1 MSLPIKDG
9 TGASTSLKTVLDG
22 SDHVTYHIV
31 QSIDSTVQ
39 VTSSVGS
46 PVIVS
51 GTVGIGSPLNV
62 TVDLSDSITAVI
74 SSSDG
79 INTVWVTSS
88 VTNPVH
94 TKTIQGSVTTASIS
108 GTPTITG
115 TVGISGIP
123 TVTLSNTV
131 ITASISGTQT
141 VTGTVGISELPAITG
156 TVGISGTPTVTGT
169 VHIDNAYIV
178 VTSSQAN
185 PVYTTGSIGI
195 SGVPTVALSSN
206 QVTASIT
213 GTPSI
218 TGSVGISGVPTVT
231 GSVGISGTPVVTG
244 TVHVDNDSFVVT
256 ASSANPV
263 YVTGTVTVSQPV
275 NVDVNLSDQLTV
287 VVSSSE
293 NTNTVWVT
301 SSNSYPVSVKQK
313 TASSVFSNGINYD
326 DSDIITNFSGKT
338 IDISNSY
345 PTAINFYI
353 KNRTDGNVYV
363 RLTQSGSAYITSQI
377 NDFTLRPGDLYEA
390 SPTDVKIPHTLYIIS
405 GSATVG
411 SVGYSVIY

>member
-88 VTNPVH
+88 VANPVH

-108 GTPTITG
+108 GTPT
-115 TVGISGIP
+115 
-123 TVTLSNTV
+123 
-131 ITASISGTQT
+131 
-141 VTGTVGISELPAITG
+141 ITG

-301 SSNSYPVSVKQK
+301 SSNGYPVSVKQK

-390 SPTDVKIPHTLYIIS
+390 SPTDVKVPHTLYIIS